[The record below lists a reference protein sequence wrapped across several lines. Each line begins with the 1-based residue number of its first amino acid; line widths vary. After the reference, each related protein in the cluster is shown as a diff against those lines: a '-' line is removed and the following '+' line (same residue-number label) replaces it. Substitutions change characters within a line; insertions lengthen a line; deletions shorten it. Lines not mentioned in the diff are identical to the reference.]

1 MVDLKIYNIV
11 KIREDRLPRG
21 KKDTI
26 IKVFR
31 KDKKKLKRDEIKA
44 ILEELKKK
52 DKHDDTKF
60 LIRARHSAR
69 ITTLKG
75 FDQEYILDAD
85 EYYDDDI
92 NKDKFDRFFY
102 AEFTVRK

>member
-1 MVDLKIYNIV
+1 MVDLKIYKTV
-11 KIREDRLPRG
+11 KIGEDRLARG

-31 KDKKKLKRDEIKA
+31 KDKKKMKKKEIEA
-44 ILEELKKK
+44 ILEELKKL
-52 DKHDDTKF
+52 DQDDEAEF

-75 FDQEYILDAD
+75 FDQEYIADD
-85 EYYDDDI
+85 EYHNGDI
-92 NKDKFDRFFY
+92 NKDKFDKFFY